1 MEQLQ
6 TQGISLPRLGLGT
19 YRMQGDACRAA
30 VESALAL
37 GYRHIDTAE
46 MYGNEEAIGAAIA
59 ASKLTARYSR
69 RADHFRAHLLVE
81 SPSRGPLQRFLAAWL
96 AQVESLPGPTGLRW
110 SIDVDPLEVD

>member
-1 MEQLQ
+1 MDHLQ

-46 MYGNEEAIGAAIA
+46 RYRNESEVG
-59 ASKLTARYSR
+59 
-69 RADHFRAHLLVE
+69 E
-81 SPSRGPLQRFLAAWL
+81 
-96 AQVESLPGPTGLRW
+96 GLRRGLRAAG
-110 SIDVDPLEVD
+110 II